1 MSQDA
6 SHHQEQQHGLD
17 QVPIPALPPVFAHV
31 VISEH
36 YEEGRFSSRL
46 EAEIADI
53 LWNCQPLEDPEEERH
68 IPLTDEA
75 LAALNNLNCIALIQ
89 GGQVLSLLD
98 IEHTPTPMTTIQR
111 AHLYHSAARTLLEA
125 IAAILKDQDNRQ

>member
-1 MSQDA
+1 
-6 SHHQEQQHGLD
+6 
-17 QVPIPALPPVFAHV
+17 VFAHV

-75 LAALNNLNCIALIQ
+75 LAVLNNLNCIALIQ